1 MLITLGMK
9 GLIASHQQGSSISLF
24 FKFLMSSFYL
34 QSLVTIGAI
43 LGSPVGGWAID
54 KFGRKSTIMLCVVPF
69 VLGWLLISFAQNIPM
84 LYSGRIITGMGCG
97 AVSLAVP
104 VSSYVPFYVPSPLLN
119 PLTL

>member
-1 MLITLGMK
+1 
-9 GLIASHQQGSSISLF
+9 
-24 FKFLMSSFYL
+24 MSSFYL

-69 VLGWLLISFAQNIPM
+69 VLGWLLISFAQNILM

-104 VSSYVPFYVPSPLLN
+104 VS
-119 PLTL
+119 